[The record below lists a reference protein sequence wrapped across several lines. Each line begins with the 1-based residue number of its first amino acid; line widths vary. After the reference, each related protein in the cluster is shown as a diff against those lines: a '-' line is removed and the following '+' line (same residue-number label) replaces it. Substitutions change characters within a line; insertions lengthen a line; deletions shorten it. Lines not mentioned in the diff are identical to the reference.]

1 MEIADRRLASA
12 ITDLGGGGLSSGV
25 CEITK
30 SFNCGVDVDL
40 ASIPIKIQDMSPW
53 EIWISETQERM
64 LLVVPEPTLA
74 KVLSVFERE
83 ELELARLESLSLA
96 VKYF

>member
-1 MEIADRRLASA
+1 M
-12 ITDLGGGGLSSGV
+12 SSGV
-25 CEITK
+25 CEIAK

-40 ASIPIKIQDMSPW
+40 ASIPLKVQDMSPW

-83 ELELARLESLSLA
+83 ELRSERIWKAYSWRRLNS
-96 VKYF
+96 